1 MKRKLFTILVIVL
14 LLSLAITMLA
24 GCDKIF
30 SKNEARDANQ
40 VVAKIVYGN
49 QVSTITK
56 AQLASSF
63 NAYAYSYVQYYGMT
77 YEQAASYILSS
88 LAQRELLV
96 LYVKDKIA
104 AREALGEPANLE
116 LRAFL
121 SNLEYVDAVDE
132 VNKDMQS
139 SLESIIKELIEEDKA
154 NKGAQEA
161 TDSGVYNHAKITKDN
176 KDNVIRVFFDSD
188 GGTDVETQKILKGE
202 AADRPT
208 NPTKD
213 GYTFM
218 GWFVVDENNVV
229 SDNVYPFGADAKLE
243 ANLYLKAKWAK
254 YLAPRTEKAKEE
266 EEDTSYDYSK
276 YKDEDEIK
284 AAVTDAEAA
293 AKLKFFDA
301 AYAQTAKDKAQET
314 LELTDED
321 INKYF
326 DKSMKQLKDKL
337 ADSYMDYDYY
347 LNGEFKTL
355 ILSKYQRLVG
365 YDVEVKTE
373 EVIAEYDRL
382 VANNIEVYANSD
394 SSYETAITGTLS
406 NAIWQ
411 NYAWDTTTNTQDCY
425 GFVINILL
433 KLNNDEV
440 AELTQMASDGTYS
453 KDQLIA
459 RRDELLNAHM
469 VAVSNPDYSSEAECD
484 HYTEDVDNYVAYD
497 AQTNNNHQ
505 CTCLDPAHM
514 YDEYNKNNDF
524 NKMIEFKKDDDGN
537 WGIQYNVHEC
547 PTMAYLSDTADE
559 GNILYWPAMS
569 VGTKVGIVEQIY
581 NSFQQIDTAVA
592 NGELT
597 HIESVYWY
605 RELATAWLYLV
616 GDDSGGTSSDSNN
629 GGLGYMVSA
638 KDSDVASS
646 YIGAFTD
653 RARALISNGVGSYSV
668 DGSLG
673 QSYLFADSFIDSGS
687 TSGYAG
693 IFVLVTTYSC
703 YDASTYTLE
712 AEGSGTKSDTETAI
726 DLSIDKT
733 QQANKLPTNYVIT
746 YDKDLDKCKTIYDV
760 IYDKLLEG
768 KKHEKYSLD
777 VNKFG
782 ESAISDNITYYEKN
796 YESLWKNLDK
806 SK

>member
-40 VVAKIVYGN
+40 VVAKIVYNN
-49 QVSTITK
+49 QVATITK

-63 NAYAYSYVQYYGMT
+63 NAYAYSYVQYYSMT

-96 LYVKDKIA
+96 LYVKDRIA
-104 AREALGEPANLE
+104 SEEGLGEPANLE
-116 LRAFL
+116 LRQFL
-121 SNLEYVDAVDE
+121 SNLEYVDAVDK
-132 VNKDMQS
+132 VNKDMQT

-154 NKGAQEA
+154 NQGAQEA
-161 TDSGVYNHAKITKDN
+161 TDSGVYTHEKITKDN

-213 GYTFM
+213 GYTFI
-218 GWFVVDENNVV
+218 GWYVVNDNVV
-229 SDNVYPFGADAKLE
+229 SGTLYPFGADAKLE
-243 ANLYLKAKWAK
+243 ANLYLKAKWTK

-276 YKDEDEIK
+276 YTSEAEIK
-284 AAVTDAEAA
+284 AAVSDAEAA

-355 ILSKYQRLVG
+355 ILAKYQRMVG
-365 YDVEVKTE
+365 YNVEVSAS

-394 SSYETAITGTLS
+394 SAYETAITGTLS
-406 NAIWQ
+406 DAIWQ
-411 NYAWDTTTNTQDCY
+411 NYAADTTTIPESQDCY

-433 KLNNDEV
+433 KLDSDEV
-440 AELTQMASDGTYS
+440 AELTKMASDGTYS
-453 KDQLIA
+453 KEQLIA
-459 RRDELLNAHM
+459 RRNELLNAHM

-484 HYTEDVDNYVAYD
+484 HYTEELDNYVAYD
-497 AQTNNNHQ
+497 AQTDKNHQ
-505 CTCLDPAHM
+505 CTCLDPDHK
-514 YDEYNKNNDF
+514 YDEYNKDNDF
-524 NKMIEFKKDDDGN
+524 NKMIEFKKNDDGK
-537 WGIQYNVHEC
+537 WEIVYNVHEC
-547 PTMAYLSDTADE
+547 PTMAYLSDPDDE
-559 GNILYWPAMS
+559 GNIKYWPAMS
-569 VGTKVGIVEQIY
+569 DGTRTGIVEQIY
-581 NSFQQIDTAVA
+581 NSFKQIDDAVA
-592 NGELT
+592 ANELS

-646 YIGAFTD
+646 YISAFTD
-653 RARALISNGVGSYSV
+653 RARTLINNGVGSYST
-668 DGSLG
+668 DGTLDN
-673 QSYLFADSFIDSGS
+673 SYLFADSFIENGS

-693 IFVLVTTYSC
+693 IFILMTTYSC
-703 YDASTYTLE
+703 YDATTYTFE
-712 AEGSGTKSDTETAI
+712 TEGGVKCNEGEIALDMTA
-726 DLSIDKT
+726 
-733 QQANKLPTNYVIT
+733 QANKLPVNYVTT
-746 YDKDLDKCKTIYDV
+746 YDKELDNCKTIYDV
-760 IYDKLLEG
+760 IYDKLLSG
-768 KKHEKYSLD
+768 KKYEKYSLE

-782 ESAISDNITYYEKN
+782 EGAISDNITYYEKN

>member
-1 MKRKLFTILVIVL
+1 MKRKIFTILVIVL

-40 VVAKIVYGN
+40 VVAKIVYNN

-63 NAYAYSYVQYYGMT
+63 NAYAYSYVSYYGMT

-96 LYVKDKIA
+96 LYVKDRIA
-104 AREALGEPANLE
+104 TEEGLGEPANLE

-139 SLESIIKELIEEDKA
+139 SLESVIKELIEEDKSNA
-154 NKGAQEA
+154 GSSE
-161 TDSGVYNHAKITKDN
+161 TIDTGVYTHEKITSAN

-188 GGTDVETQKILKGE
+188 GGSDVETQKILKGE

-218 GWFVVDENNVV
+218 GWYVVNNNVV

-243 ANLYLKAKWAK
+243 ANLYLQAKWAK

-266 EEDTSYDYSK
+266 EKDTAYDYSK
-276 YKDEDEIK
+276 YASEAEIK

-301 AYAQTAKDKAQET
+301 DYAQTAKKDAKEN
-314 LELTDED
+314 LELTDEE

-347 LNGEFKTL
+347 LNSEFKSL
-355 ILSKYQRLVG
+355 ILSKYQRMVG
-365 YDVEVKTE
+365 YDVEVKTS

-382 VANNIEVYANSD
+382 VQNNIEVYANSD
-394 SSYETAITGTLS
+394 SAYETAVKGTLS
-406 NAIWQ
+406 DAIWQ

-433 KLNNDEV
+433 KLNDDEV
-440 AELTQMASDGTYS
+440 AELTQMATDGTYS
-453 KDQLIA
+453 KEQLTA

-469 VAVSNPDYSSEAECD
+469 VAVSNPDYSSTAECD
-484 HYTEDVDNYVAYD
+484 HYTEDVDNYVDYD
-497 AQTNNNHQ
+497 AQTNDNHQ
-505 CTCLDPAHM
+505 CTCLDPDHK
-514 YDEYNKNNDF
+514 YDEYNKDNNFD
-524 NKMIEFKKDDDGN
+524 KMIEFKKDDDGN

-547 PTMAYLSDTADE
+547 PTMAYLSDPNDE
-559 GNILYWPAMS
+559 GNILYWPAIS
-569 VGTKVGIVEQIY
+569 NGTKIGIVEQIY
-581 NSFQQIDTAVA
+581 NSFQQIDAAVD
-592 NGELT
+592 NNEIT
-597 HIESVYWY
+597 HVESVYWY
-605 RELATAWLYLV
+605 RKLATAWLYLV
-616 GDDSGGTSSDSNN
+616 GDDAGGTSSDSNN
-629 GGLGYMVSA
+629 GGLGYLVSS

-646 YIGAFTD
+646 YIGSFTD
-653 RARALISNGVGSYSV
+653 RARELINKGVGSYSV
-668 DGSLG
+668 DGTLDK
-673 QSYLFADSFIDSGS
+673 SYLFADSFIDTGS

-703 YDASTYTLE
+703 YDASTYTFE

-726 DLSIDKT
+726 DLTIDKT
-733 QQANKLPTNYVIT
+733 ETANKLPTNYVIT
-746 YDKDLDKCKTIYDV
+746 YDKDLDNCKTIYDV
-760 IYDKLLEG
+760 IYDKLLSG
-768 KKHEKYSLD
+768 KKYEKYSLE

-782 ESAISDNITYYEKN
+782 EGAIESNIEYFAKN

-806 SK
+806 TK